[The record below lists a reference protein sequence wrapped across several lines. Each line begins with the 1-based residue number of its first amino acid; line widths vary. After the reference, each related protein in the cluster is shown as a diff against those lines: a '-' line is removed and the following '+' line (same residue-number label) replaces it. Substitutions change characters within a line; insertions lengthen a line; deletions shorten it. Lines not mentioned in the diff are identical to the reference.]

1 MGLAKQKPKSYTPEE
16 YLAFERKAETR
27 HEYLD
32 GEIYEMAGGSKRHNG
47 ISVNLI
53 RLLGNQLLERDCSV
67 YGSDMRVKITSTGK
81 YTYPDFVGVCG
92 EEFFEDDSENED
104 TLLNPMLIVEVL
116 SKSTEA
122 YDRGAKFEYYQT
134 IESFCEY
141 VLITQEPF
149 RVEQF
154 VRKDKNVWTYFEF
167 RKPEDVVKLNS
178 IDCKL
183 SLRDIYHKIQQ
194 KFPKE
199 AI

>member
-1 MGLAKQKPKSYTPEE
+1 MGLAKPKIYYSPEE
-16 YLAFERKAETR
+16 YLEFERKSETR
-27 HEYLD
+27 HEYAD
-32 GEIYEMAGGSKRHNG
+32 GEIYEMAGANRRHNR
-47 ISVNLI
+47 ISANLI
-53 RLLGNQLLERDCSV
+53 RLLGNQLFERECSV

-81 YTYPDFVGVCG
+81 YTYPDVVAVCG
-92 EEFFEDDSENED
+92 EEIYEDEDENED

-134 IESFCEY
+134 IESFQEY

-154 VRKDKNVWTYFEF
+154 VRKEKNVWTYFEF
-167 RKPEDVVKLNS
+167 RQPDDKFKLNS
-178 IDCKL
+178 IDCEL
-183 SLRDIYHKIQQ
+183 TLRDIYHKIQQ

-199 AI
+199 VI